1 MSKKNALGKGLG
13 AIFPDLMD
21 DSVNKSHFAMCGIEE
36 LSPNRFQPRR
46 VFDKKEQR
54 KLSDSIQ
61 ENGILQPILVRKP
74 NDRPGYEIIAG
85 ERRWRAAQAAG
96 LTDVPII
103 IRQGTEDL
111 DIAELSLIENI
122 QREELNPIEESEAYQ
137 TLINRFHLS
146 QEEISLRVGKERSTI
161 ANVLRLLH
169 LPEEAK
175 NALIKKEIS
184 AGHARALLSIV
195 SPEEQRSAL
204 REIIAKKLSVREAE
218 KMAQSFASRR
228 TSKKQGTPKKEIH
241 IVDLE
246 KKLSERLMAKTSIK
260 PLRKGGVI
268 EIRFLSADDLDRVLD
283 AIMSGNDRY

>member
-96 LTDVPII
+96 LKDVPII

-195 SPEEQRSAL
+195 SSEEQRSAL

-228 TSKKQGTPKKEIH
+228 TQKKQATPKKEIH

-246 KKLSERLMAKTSIK
+246 KKLSERLMAKTNIK

>member
-195 SPEEQRSAL
+195 SPEEQRSVL